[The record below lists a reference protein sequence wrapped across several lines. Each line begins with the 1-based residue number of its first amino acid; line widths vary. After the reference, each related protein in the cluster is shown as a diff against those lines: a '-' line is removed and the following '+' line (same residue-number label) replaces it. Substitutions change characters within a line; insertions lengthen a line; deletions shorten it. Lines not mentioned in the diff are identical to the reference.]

1 MSDIEE
7 VFDNI
12 KLINKLF
19 WEGGTKKE
27 GFCLVKNS
35 LIVNS

>member
-1 MSDIEE
+1 MADFEE

-12 KLINKLF
+12 KTHYKLF